1 MAILA
6 QFIKNTKHLYMFGVI
21 KKIFGTKSDRDR
33 KKFQPIV
40 EEINTEF
47 AKLRTLSND
56 ELREQTNIFRSQI
69 KEHLKDVESQ
79 IEGLRTQAIETED
92 IFEKEELFK
101 EVDELIKTRDLLLEE
116 VLLDIRPKAFAVVK
130 EAARRFTEDKNLSVT
145 ATEHDRELAAKAGKT
160 YINITGDKATFSNQW
175 KAAGGD
181 IEWNMIHYDVQL
193 IGGMVLHDG
202 IIAEMQTGEGKTLVA
217 TLPAYLNGLSGYGVH
232 VVTVNDYLAR
242 RDSEWIGP
250 LLEFLFLTV
259 DCIDKYRPHSA
270 ERIEAYGCDVIYG
283 TNNEFGFDYL
293 RDNMVTSLAEKVQKK
308 HHFAMIDEV
317 DSVLIDDARTPLII
331 SGPVPQNNEIQEYT
345 NLKGSVERLIAE
357 QKKLAAQYLS
367 EAKKLFKEG
376 VEGVEEG
383 QMGMAILRAHRA
395 HPKHR
400 PLIKFKSEEGV
411 RTILQKAENHYM
423 AEKEKR
429 MHLVDEPLLFT
440 ISEANRNV
448 DLTDR
453 GIEFLSKGNAT
464 TDFFIIP
471 DLAGEMMSIESL
483 TDIDDQQ
490 KEVQKTELAQEY
502 TIKTRRLHA
511 INQLVKAYTL
521 FDKGIEYDVQN
532 SEVKIIDESTGRV
545 MEGRR
550 YSDGLHQALEAKENV
565 KIGNITQTYATITL
579 QNYFRMYHKLSGM
592 TGTAETEAG
601 EFWEIYKLDVV
612 VIPTNRPIARAD
624 RNDLVFKTER
634 EKVNAVINDIIKY
647 SEAGRPVLVG
657 TTTVDMSERLSKL
670 LKLKGLSHNV
680 LNARQHQR
688 EAEIIAEAGNP
699 GKVTI
704 ATNMAG
710 RGTDIKLS
718 QAVKDAGGLAIIGT
732 ERHDSRRVDRQLRGR
747 SGRQGDP
754 GSSQF
759 YVALEDELMRKF
771 QSERLIKYMDSLGH
785 QEGDVL
791 EHSMV
796 TRSIE
801 KAQKRVEENNFG
813 IRKRLLEYDDVMN
826 IQRSAIYSKRNNA
839 LSGERLAID
848 LNNMFNSISSNIV
861 EIHKGQNNYVDF
873 KQSALTFMGF
883 TPDISEE
890 TFTNSSPDELIEE
903 FDSQFSAFLERK
915 EQMIVDA
922 VYPQAKSVFEAQGN
936 RYKRISIPFT
946 DGSNKKIQ
954 VSADLESAVDTGGK
968 SIVKDIEKTI
978 TLSIL
983 DNKWKEHLRS
993 MDELKE
999 TSRAASFA
1007 QKDPLV
1013 EYKLGAYSQF
1023 ENLILSINE
1032 DVTSYL
1038 SKGTI
1043 LFADGSKLTEAK
1055 QERVNMGQTNKSPEE
1070 IAQRRAAMSAGQRQ
1084 SKPATIK
1091 REDKKVGRNEPC
1103 PCGSG
1108 KKYKQCH
1115 GK

>member
-1 MAILA
+1 
-6 QFIKNTKHLYMFGVI
+6 MFGVI

-33 KKFQPIV
+33 KKFEPIV
-40 EEINTEF
+40 AQINEEYE
-47 AKLRTLSND
+47 KLRNLSND
-56 ELREQTNIFRSQI
+56 ELREQTNIFRAAIKDHLQDIESQI
-69 KEHLKDVESQ
+69 K
-79 IEGLRTQAIETED
+79 GLRNQAIETED
-92 IFEKEELFK
+92 VFEKEDLFK
-101 EVDELIKTRDLLLEE
+101 QVDELVKDRDQLLEE

-130 EAARRFTEDKNLSVT
+130 EAARRFTEDKEVEVT
-145 ATEHDRELAAKAGKT
+145 ATEHDRKLSGKTGKT
-160 YINITGDKATFSNQW
+160 YISLNGDKATYSNKW

-202 IIAEMQTGEGKTLVA
+202 KIAEMQTGEGKTLVA

-232 VVTVNDYLAR
+232 VVTVNDYLAK

-270 ERIEAYGCDVIYG
+270 ERIEAYDCDVIYG

-293 RDNMVTSLAEKVQKK
+293 RDNMVTTIAEKVQKK

-345 NLKGSVERLIAE
+345 NLKSSVEKLISE
-357 QKKLAAQYLS
+357 QKKLANSYLT
-367 EAKKLFKEG
+367 EAKKLFSEG
-376 VEGVEEG
+376 VEGYEEG

-440 ISEANRNV
+440 INEANRNV
-448 DLTDR
+448 DLTDK
-453 GIEFLSKGNAT
+453 GIEFLSKGNST
-464 TDFFIIP
+464 SDFFVIP
-471 DLAGEMMSIESL
+471 DLAGEMMNIEAREDL
-483 TDIDDQQ
+483 DEQQ

-624 RNDLVFKTER
+624 KNDLVFKTER

-670 LKLKGLSHNV
+670 LKLKGINHNV

-688 EAEIIAEAGNP
+688 EAEIVAEAGQP

-759 YVALEDELMRKF
+759 YVALEDDLMRKF
-771 QSERLIKYMDSLGH
+771 QSERLIKYMDTLGH
-785 QEGDVL
+785 KEGDVL

-801 KAQKRVEENNFG
+801 KAQTRVEENNFG

-848 LNNMFNSISSNIV
+848 LNNMFNSITSNIV
-861 EIHKGQNNYVDF
+861 EIHQAQKNYTDF

-890 TFTNSSPDELIEE
+890 NFLNSSSEDIIEE
-903 FDSQFSAFLERK
+903 FNNQFSSFLQRK
-915 EQMIVDA
+915 EQMIIDA
-922 VYPQAKSVFEAQGN
+922 VYPQAKSVYEAQGN
-936 RYKRISIPFT
+936 RYKRIAIPFT
-946 DGSNKKIQ
+946 DGSNRRLQ
-954 VSADLESAVDTGGK
+954 VSADLKSAVETEGK

-978 TLSIL
+978 TLAII

-1013 EYKLGAYSQF
+1013 EYKLGAYNQF

-1032 DVTSYL
+1032 EVTSYL

-1043 LFADGSKLTEAK
+1043 LFADGSTLTEAK
-1055 QERVNMGQTNKSPEE
+1055 QEKINMGETNKSAEE
-1070 IAQRRAAMSAGQRQ
+1070 IARRKAAMSAGQRS
-1084 SKPATIK
+1084 SKPTTVK
-1091 REDKKVGRNEPC
+1091 REEKKVGRNDVVTIRRGEEV
-1103 PCGSG
+1103 
-1108 KKYKQCH
+1108 KVLKYKKAQSYLDQ
-1115 GK
+1115 GWFITNE